1 MTNPYYT
8 NLRRPASQDFQQQV
22 DMNIG
27 MQQRYTG
34 NPQIQQG
41 SGNWFE
47 NNQWATQDSSGV
59 GQWGAA
65 AASMM
70 PNTADGQFS
79 VDKNAGF
86 KGSFQGLASGG
97 VVGAI
102 AGGIGSQLGEAGR
115 VKSALNA
122 LDTSVQGV
130 QYDGY
135 GRPVYGGA
143 SVATAQANI
152 SELNKGAKSMSG
164 GLDPATWVFNAR
176 NRRRIRKKKQQLKQ
190 NVAKAQQGYNSAAIS
205 NQGLM
210 NNLEDYNQRMDASNK
225 LYNVYKTQ
233 F

>member
-8 NLRRPASQDFQQQV
+8 NLRRPASQDFQAQMPNV
-22 DMNIG
+22 N

-41 SGNWFE
+41 GNWFE

-59 GQWGAA
+59 GGYGAA

-97 VVGAI
+97 VIGAI

-122 LDTSVQGV
+122 LDTNVEGV

-135 GRPVYGGA
+135 GNPTYNGM

-152 SELNKGAKSMSG
+152 SELNKGEKSMSG
-164 GLDPATWVFNAR
+164 GIDPATWVFNAR
-176 NRRRIRKKKQQLKQ
+176 NKRRIRKKRKQLKL
-190 NVAKAQQGYNSAAIS
+190 NLAKAQQNYNSTAVS
-205 NQGLM
+205 NQGMM

-225 LYNVYKTQ
+225 LYNVYKSQ
-233 F
+233 Y

>member
-1 MTNPYYT
+1 MPNV
-8 NLRRPASQDFQQQV
+8 NMQQQYV
-22 DMNIG
+22 
-27 MQQRYTG
+27 G
-34 NPQIQQG
+34 NPQYQQG
-41 SGNWFE
+41 GGNWFE

-130 QYDGY
+130 QYDAY
-135 GRPVYGGA
+135 GKPVYMGGA
-143 SVATAQANI
+143 VAQAQNNI
-152 SELNKGAKSMSG
+152 AELNKGEKSMKG
-164 GLDPATWVFNAR
+164 GIDPATWVFQAG
-176 NRRRIRKKKQQLKQ
+176 NRKRIRRKRQQLKQ
-190 NVAKAQQGYNSAAIS
+190 NVAKAQQNYNSSAVS

-210 NNLEDYNQRMDASNK
+210 NNLEDYNQRMDSSNK
-225 LYNVYKTQ
+225 LYNIYKSQ
-233 F
+233 Y